1 MKPSSFIYM
10 LSQTAFKMA
19 ELSSYTE
26 ARWLISQEPS
36 PSSPL
41 QEKFV
46 LVDCKLLGSRNYV
59 LNPKKPLTECLAQ
72 KILNK
77 CLKKLYFKSIK

>member
-10 LSQTAFKMA
+10 LSQTAFMTA

-26 ARWLISQEPS
+26 ARWLISQEPLLF
-36 PSSPL
+36 SPL

-46 LVDCKLLGSRNYV
+46 LVDCKLLESRNYV
-59 LNPKKPLTECLAQ
+59 SNPKKPLTEYLAQ
-72 KILNK
+72 KNFNK
-77 CLKKLYFKSIK
+77 CLKNYTSKV

>member
-10 LSQTAFKMA
+10 LSQTAFKMG
-19 ELSSYTE
+19 ELSSYT
-26 ARWLISQEPS
+26 
-36 PSSPL
+36 
-41 QEKFV
+41 KFV

-77 CLKKLYFKSIK
+77 CLKKLYFKSIKWTAFFPCSN